1 VRDVAAAHI
10 AALKGIRPH
19 GKRFILAGDSVWMS
33 DITALLKAHSKKASS
48 REMPDLMTKVVAAF
62 DPNVKSV
69 LSELG
74 LMRYYDTQPSR
85 KILKFS
91 PRPLSTTL
99 DDMVDSL
106 QKF

>member
-1 VRDVAAAHI
+1 
-10 AALKGIRPH
+10 
-19 GKRFILAGDSVWMS
+19 
-33 DITALLKAHSKKASS
+33 
-48 REMPDLMTKVVAAF
+48 MTKVVAAF

-74 LMRYYDTQPSR
+74 LMRYYDTQLSR

-91 PRPLSTTL
+91 PRPLSNTL